1 MPARALPDFKI
12 TDGVSYNQRFK
23 SLTIRKTDEL
33 VGYGLGGQKRPSIQ
47 DHGGQ
52 HVEADAYHDLMKD
65 PDAVIIDVRNAYE
78 SAVGHFAP
86 PTGGA
91 ELIDPKMVRRRR
103 PACVSSLSLTTVCS
117 CPLLLSPPLS
127 CSLLLSPR
135 SATRTTSPSG
145 CRRPRRRPS
154 SRARRYT
161 TQADPSHPLPRS
173 LAPINTLPVRSF
185 AGAGRPEGGCDSPL
199 QHTN

>member
-1 MPARALPDFKI
+1 VPARALPDFKI

-117 CPLLLSPPLS
+117 AHSS
-127 CSLLLSPR
+127 SLLLSPALSCSLPAAQLAR
-135 SATRTTSPSG
+135 LPQVAAGARDAGQAQGQEGTPLRQTRVTLSL
-145 CRRPRRRPS
+145 
-154 SRARRYT
+154 A
-161 TQADPSHPLPRS
+161 RS
-173 LAPINTLPVRSF
+173 LL
-185 AGAGRPEGGCDSPL
+185 
-199 QHTN
+199 